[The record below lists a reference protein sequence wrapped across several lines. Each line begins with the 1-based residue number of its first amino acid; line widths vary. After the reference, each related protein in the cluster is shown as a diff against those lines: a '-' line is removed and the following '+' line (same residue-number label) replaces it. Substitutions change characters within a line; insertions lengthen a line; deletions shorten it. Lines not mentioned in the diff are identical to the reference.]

1 MNKLKASGVHIN
13 FTCFVKDSGWMGNF
27 VRNRV
32 IFHMLSTLIHTLKN
46 LSILNALPLFSACIE
61 FGQNVVETFS
71 CELCLFSLT
80 NKRRARQ
87 GLASL

>member
-1 MNKLKASGVHIN
+1 MHCQPHFLAETNEYALD
-13 FTCFVKDSGWMGNF
+13 TCCVKDSGCMGNF

-71 CELCLFSLT
+71 CELYVYFL
-80 NKRRARQ
+80 
-87 GLASL
+87 